1 MEGGS
6 CVIRQVRMVWM
17 IKRAA
22 LRILI
27 VGLGSI
33 GRRHARI
40 IQKRMGCEVAV
51 LRSQGRGNDMAL
63 KEYYS

>member
-1 MEGGS
+1 
-6 CVIRQVRMVWM
+6 M